1 MAANQQSFFRYIDE
15 NFGHNTTDAMKAY
28 ASYNRKLANLQN
40 QKSFLIMCRRQ
51 GVFPAHIVNS
61 FKCVH
66 QLLVENGPYI
76 NKVDRTI
83 NRFKKAILNL
93 EIKQTFFKIKQTT
106 TGMQTLKSTI
116 HSMTSERVAEE
127 FVVTQRAA
135 HDKWLSRN
143 NRRTSRKLTN
153 IVQGTPRNDNQLP
166 SFNERAILNATQL
179 EIPPATLHLLS
190 LGPKFALPT
199 TSLSQV
205 PFYHFLADAERIL
218 LTNGDKKVQDKNRCR
233 IVNAMQ
239 NFIHGFHSMVDTRD
253 STTKFC
259 VTAVGATKMYLQSH
273 PEICVLSA
281 DKGNRTV
288 IMMREDYDRKMRAL
302 VSDTTT
308 YENVKTDPTARYQNG
323 NNSMVR
329 RLKDLKLIDHR
340 TAKELSSTNATCPR
354 IYGQPKA
361 HKPDLP
367 LRPVIPNITA
377 PTYKLAKYIADILQN
392 SFHSQYST
400 TSSFEFCGDV
410 NQVVLPEGYIMISLD
425 VTSLFTNV
433 PRHLVIRSIIN
444 RWNEVKTQINLD
456 LFLEIVEYC
465 MEASYFCFEGRYFKQ
480 TYGTAMGSPLSP
492 IVADIVLDSVI
503 KTAMNSL
510 PFEITIFRKY
520 VDDIFMAIPRECVQ
534 QVLDAF
540 NRIEPRLQFTTE
552 EEKENRLPFLDMTV
566 IRNADQT
573 LTTEWYA
580 KPIASGRMLNY
591 NSFHQPKY
599 KINVANNFIHRVC
612 SLTRNKPLDEI
623 AKTIHQ
629 HLRQN
634 NYPKSLINR
643 LLHLYMSKHPT
654 PNENHPQ
661 PNRQQ
666 QHQPIETIPHTPPQL
681 PPTLPTISEINN
693 QLLHTTPGRPSCQ
706 PSPVPP
712 TAASNTNNPT
722 DFVQSQPSCQPP
734 TLPVI
739 TTPNDLQH
747 QQPLYD
753 PTSDRSDHLQIH
765 AITDD
770 HRTANSIEHQNTVC
784 PSNEPETTRN
794 EKVYRSIPYIPALSQ
809 RITKILTKDYPNI
822 NITTRQHR
830 TINQLHTKVK
840 YPYRSTPPA
849 TASQP
854 VSTTDGAAVGQQQSH
869 SISVEVER

>member
-1 MAANQQSFFRYIDE
+1 
-15 NFGHNTTDAMKAY
+15 
-28 ASYNRKLANLQN
+28 
-40 QKSFLIMCRRQ
+40 
-51 GVFPAHIVNS
+51 
-61 FKCVH
+61 
-66 QLLVENGPYI
+66 
-76 NKVDRTI
+76 
-83 NRFKKAILNL
+83 
-93 EIKQTFFKIKQTT
+93 
-106 TGMQTLKSTI
+106 
-116 HSMTSERVAEE
+116 
-127 FVVTQRAA
+127 
-135 HDKWLSRN
+135 
-143 NRRTSRKLTN
+143 
-153 IVQGTPRNDNQLP
+153 
-166 SFNERAILNATQL
+166 
-179 EIPPATLHLLS
+179 
-190 LGPKFALPT
+190 
-199 TSLSQV
+199 
-205 PFYHFLADAERIL
+205 
-218 LTNGDKKVQDKNRCR
+218 
-233 IVNAMQ
+233 
-239 NFIHGFHSMVDTRD
+239 
-253 STTKFC
+253 
-259 VTAVGATKMYLQSH
+259 
-273 PEICVLSA
+273 
-281 DKGNRTV
+281 
-288 IMMREDYDRKMRAL
+288 MREDYDRKMRAL

-323 NNSMVR
+323 NNSIVR

-520 VDDIFMAIPRECVQ
+520 VDNIFMAIPRECVQ

-643 LLHLYMSKHPT
+643 LLHFNISRLKPSLIPLRNYRQPYQPSARSTTNFCIQHPAD
-654 PNENHPQ
+654 HPASHL
-661 PNRQQ
+661 PYHPQ
-666 QHQPIETIPHTPPQL
+666 QHQTQT
-681 PPTLPTISEINN
+681 TLPISSKANHHVSHPPSQSSQHQMTCNISNHSMIPRAIEATISKYT
-693 QLLHTTPGRPSCQ
+693 Q
-706 PSPVPP
+706 SPTITEQP
-712 TAASNTNNPT
+712 TASSIKKPYVHPTN
-722 DFVQSQPSCQPP
+722 
-734 TLPVI
+734 LK
-739 TTPNDLQH
+739 
-747 QQPLYD
+747 QQGMKKC
-753 PTSDRSDHLQIH
+753 TGRF
-765 AITDD
+765 
-770 HRTANSIEHQNTVC
+770 RTYLHS
-784 PSNEPETTRN
+784 RN
-794 EKVYRSIPYIPALSQ
+794 A
-809 RITKILTKDYPNI
+809 
-822 NITTRQHR
+822 
-830 TINQLHTKVK
+830 
-840 YPYRSTPPA
+840 
-849 TASQP
+849 
-854 VSTTDGAAVGQQQSH
+854 
-869 SISVEVER
+869 